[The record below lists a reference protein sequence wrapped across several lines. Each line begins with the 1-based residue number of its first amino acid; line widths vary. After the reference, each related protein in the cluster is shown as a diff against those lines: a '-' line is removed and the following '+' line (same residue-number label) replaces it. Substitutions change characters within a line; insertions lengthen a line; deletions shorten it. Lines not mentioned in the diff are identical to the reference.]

1 MGQYKYDEIDGYDYI
16 SDNGIEYELVEGMA
30 LMGKSTSDL
39 IIMIFPDKDAVFNGF
54 ECVDMVFG
62 ATFMDKES
70 YRKDV
75 LETLDKCAKK
85 FEQKHPE
92 IVEYYGNTSMVKEI
106 RKTVDAYL
114 TINRDVLEEYQI
126 KNLEKQLKF
135 LDEC

>member
-1 MGQYKYDEIDGYDYI
+1 MGQYKYSEIDGYDYI
-16 SDNGIEYELVEGMA
+16 SDNGVEYELVEGMS
-30 LMGKSTSDL
+30 LMGKSTSDI
-39 IIMIFPDKDAVFNGF
+39 IIMIFPDKDAVFNGL
-54 ECVDMVFG
+54 ECVDMVCG
-62 ATFMDKES
+62 ATFMDEES

-75 LETLDKCAKK
+75 LETLDKYAEK

-92 IVEYYGNTSMVKEI
+92 VVEYYGNTHMVKEI

-126 KNLEKQLKF
+126 KNLERQLKF